1 MAYRNPEYPALANWT
16 EENRISGAK
25 LARLLFISNTTVY
38 SRLKGFS
45 DWRFEEALKIEEM
58 SGIPMKEIL
67 RRKQK

>member
-1 MAYRNPEYPALANWT
+1 M

-25 LARLLFISNTTVY
+25 LARTLFICNSTVY
-38 SRLKGFS
+38 SRLKGYS
-45 DWRFEEALKIEEM
+45 DWNFEEALKIEEM